1 MHSYVKLG
9 YRLHNSFD
17 SEPVAKQILPQ
28 VDTPSLY
35 SEYYVHMPLSNKGS
49 SLNQKTNVG

>member
-1 MHSYVKLG
+1 MHSYMKLG
-9 YRLHNSFD
+9 YRLRNSFY

-35 SEYYVHMPLSNKGS
+35 SEYYVHMPLPNKGS